1 MLGDMEDGLVVAS
14 GEGEGEAMGLGSG
27 VDSEEGAG
35 ATGALSGAPEGPAAS
50 QAVKNSVP

>member
-1 MLGDMEDGLVVAS
+1 VLGDMEDGLVVAS